1 MGSPSPISR
10 IAIWGLGRVG
20 TGFALA
26 LSDLPISLYLFST
39 SEASRE
45 RASNLGLEVEA
56 SQDSWAQ
63 KAQEADIIAFAWS
76 DDAIS
81 KAIRTCTFEPRSTQ
95 LLVHFSGL
103 LNADDLGETAALKAS
118 LHPLAACPTPRAAE
132 MVFKN
137 GPLVLEGSKD
147 ALARLEPLT
156 QSLGA
161 DIHYLREGQKA
172 PYHAGAVLGSNAL
185 IGLLHA
191 ALEEWNRAGLHNGEQ
206 LILSLA
212 QSALD
217 GAQTHGLRDGLTGPL
232 KRADQGSIEKH
243 LNTLESD
250 RLSLYKILNRELI
263 QLLGEGHFNQKT
275 ILKLQE
281 LLKED

>member
-26 LSDLPISLYLFST
+26 LSELPISLYLFST

-56 SQDSWAQ
+56 SQDSWSQ

-81 KAIRTCTFEPRSTQ
+81 KALHTCTFEPSSTQ

-103 LNADDLGETAALKAS
+103 LNADDFGETAALKAS

-137 GPLVLEGSKD
+137 GPLVLEGSTD
-147 ALARLEPLT
+147 ALARLRRSP
-156 QSLGA
+156 
-161 DIHYLREGQKA
+161 R
-172 PYHAGAVLGSNAL
+172 V
-185 IGLLHA
+185 
-191 ALEEWNRAGLHNGEQ
+191 
-206 LILSLA
+206 
-212 QSALD
+212 
-217 GAQTHGLRDGLTGPL
+217 
-232 KRADQGSIEKH
+232 
-243 LNTLESD
+243 
-250 RLSLYKILNRELI
+250 
-263 QLLGEGHFNQKT
+263 
-275 ILKLQE
+275 
-281 LLKED
+281 